1 MSKDTTPVAG
11 NATVEVSA
19 EARKEAQANSGSSA
33 LITKLTGK
41 GVQIGEHSL
50 LDFRDMQCQWDA
62 TKPVGEQGSLSLWS
76 TGTQVGAYKDK
87 NGVDKKAFGYRPVTD
102 GGMMQ
107 VMYFV
112 NGDQLCREVAKMQ
125 GLEEIPPRKATSSA
139 GTTTGG
145 IPKS

>member
-11 NATVEVSA
+11 NATVEVST

-33 LITKLTGK
+33 LITKLTGR

-50 LDFRDMQCQWDA
+50 LDFRDMQCQWDD

-76 TGTQVGAYKDK
+76 TGTQVGTYKDK
-87 NGVDKKAFGYRPVTD
+87 NGVDKKAFGYRPVPD

-107 VMYFV
+107 LMYFV
-112 NGDQLCREVAKMQ
+112 NGDQLCREVAELQ
-125 GLEEIPPRKATSSA
+125 GLEEIPRRKATNKA
-139 GTTTGG
+139 GTASGG
-145 IPKS
+145 IPS